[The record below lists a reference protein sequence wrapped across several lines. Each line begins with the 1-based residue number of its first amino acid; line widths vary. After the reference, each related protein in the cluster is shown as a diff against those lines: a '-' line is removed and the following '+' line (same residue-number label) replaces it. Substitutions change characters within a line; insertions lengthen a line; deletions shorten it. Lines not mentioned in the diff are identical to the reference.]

1 MFSYN
6 VKKSE
11 VKFDT
16 GELPVHYEQK
26 NNALSYCIYAFGT
39 GKMRCIMSNERD
51 KKEGSSKK

>member
-39 GKMRCIMSNERD
+39 GKNEMYY
-51 KKEGSSKK
+51 E